1 MKLRNKKTGE
11 IFDALIREKGGGNKY
26 STIVCDIEKY
36 SQPPLT
42 RCILGEYDSLAKLYE
57 EWEDYE
63 PVEPI
68 FDEKIRRGIRAWWD
82 MQDNPFK
89 NAAVLLCNKSKDR
102 DGFYHWRIFGYIRN
116 GEEKIATD
124 MEFRTKKLYDYNP
137 SHDYTK
143 EELCGEEE
151 E

>member
-11 IFDALIREKGGGNKY
+11 IIAYGDISVGTRGTQGHHPFEAY
-26 STIVCDIEKY
+26 S
-36 SQPPLT
+36 
-42 RCILGEYDSLAKLYE
+42 SLSKLNE
-57 EWEDYE
+57 DWEDYE

-89 NAAVLLCNKSKDR
+89 NAAVLLRNKCKDR

-116 GEEKIATD
+116 GEEKTSTD
-124 MEFRTKKLYDYNP
+124 MEFRTKKLYGYNP
-137 SHDYTK
+137 SHDYTR